1 MKIKHT
7 PLKYL
12 TAGLC
17 LGAAALA
24 PEARGQASTD
34 ALIDQ
39 LLKKGVLTESD
50 AKALRAAPASKPA
63 TAPAPTDIRVFWREG
78 LNFETGDKKTFK
90 GKLGGRVDLDVAAFD
105 ESDEVEAV
113 TGPNEAGVEFRRARI
128 AVEGEIGTGLPTL
141 YKVEF
146 DFAHSTVATKD
157 VYLAL
162 TEIPA
167 LGRFQVGHFKEPFI
181 LDQLTSANNVSFMER
196 ATPVEAFTLDRN
208 TGVMFQNPMFDQ
220 RATWAAGVFTDT
232 DDSGDNFRLNG
243 NWNVTARLT
252 GLPWYVEE
260 EKGRQYLH
268 VGLSGSRIENA
279 NGLARFRSR
288 PEAHLAPRYV
298 DTGTFAASH
307 SFLAG
312 AEAALVCGPVSVQGE
327 YIRTWVSRP
336 GGADDAEFD
345 GFYAFVS
352 YFLTGE
358 HRPYRRAEGRFDR
371 VRPNHNF
378 GLGENGGLG
387 AWELLLRYSQL
398 DLNDA
403 GLTGGRLN
411 DITGGVTWY
420 LNPNWK
426 IMFNYVFAQLDR
438 GVADG
443 DNAHIFE
450 TRFHVDF

>member
-1 MKIKHT
+1 MKMTHT

-17 LGAAALA
+17 LGAAALGT
-24 PEARGQASTD
+24 EAHAQSSTD

-39 LLKKGVLTESD
+39 LQKKGVLTESE
-50 AKALRAAPASKPA
+50 ANALRAAPPAKPA
-63 TAPAPTDIRVFWREG
+63 TAPAPTDIRMFWKDG
-78 LNFETGDKKTFK
+78 LNFETADKKTFK
-90 GKLGGRVDLDVAAFD
+90 GKIGGRVDLDVAGFD
-105 ESDEVEAV
+105 ESDEVEAA
-113 TGPNEAGVEFRRARI
+113 TGPNEAGVEFRRARL

-146 DFAHSTVATKD
+146 DFAHSTAAFKD
-157 VYLAL
+157 VFLAL

-181 LDQLTSANNVSFMER
+181 LDQLTSANNVPFMER
-196 ATPVEAFTLDRN
+196 AAPVEAFTLDRN
-208 TGVMFQNPMFDQ
+208 TGAMFQNAVFDQ
-220 RATWAAGVFTDT
+220 RATWAAGIFTET
-232 DDSGDNFRLNG
+232 DDSADNFRLDG
-243 NWNVTARLT
+243 NWNITGRLT

-260 EKGRQYLH
+260 QKGRQYLH
-268 VGLSGSRIENA
+268 LGAAASYIENA
-279 NGLARFRSR
+279 NGQARFRSR

-312 AEAALVCGPVSVQGE
+312 AEAAWVFGPLSVQGE

-336 GGADDAEFD
+336 GGADDASFD

-358 HRPYRRAEGRFDR
+358 NRPYRRAEGRFDK
-371 VRPNHNF
+371 VRPNRNF
-378 GLGENGGLG
+378 GLGENGGPG
-387 AWELLLRYSQL
+387 AWEVLLRYSQL
-398 DLNDA
+398 DLNDS
-403 GLTGGRLN
+403 GITGGRLN
-411 DITGGVTWY
+411 DITGGLTWY

-438 GVADG
+438 GAADG

>member
-7 PLKYL
+7 HLKYL

-17 LGAAALA
+17 LGAAALGT
-24 PEARGQASTD
+24 EAQAQSSTD

-39 LLKKGVLTESD
+39 LQKKGVLTESE
-50 AKALRAAPASKPA
+50 AAALRAAPATKPA
-63 TAPAPTDIRVFWREG
+63 STPAPTDIRVFWKEG
-78 LNFETGDKKTFK
+78 LNFETADKKTFK
-90 GKLGGRVDLDVAAFD
+90 GKIGGRIDLDVAAFD

-128 AVEGEIGTGLPTL
+128 ALDGEIGTGLPTA

-146 DFAHSTVATKD
+146 DFAHSTAVLKD
-157 VYLAL
+157 VFLAL

-167 LGRFQVGHFKEPFI
+167 LGRFQVGHFKEPII
-181 LDQLTSANNVSFMER
+181 LDQLTSANNIPFIER
-196 ATPVEAFTLDRN
+196 AAPVEAFALDRN
-208 TGVMFQNPMFDQ
+208 TGAMFQNAVLDQ
-220 RATWAAGVFTDT
+220 RATWAAGAFTET
-232 DDSGDNFRLNG
+232 DDSADNFRLHG
-243 NWNVTARLT
+243 NWHATGRLT

-260 EKGRQYLH
+260 QKGRQYLH
-268 VGLSGSRIENA
+268 LGAAASYIESA
-279 NGLARFRSR
+279 NGQARFRSR

-298 DTGTFAASH
+298 DTGNFSASH
-307 SFLAG
+307 AFLAG
-312 AEAALVCGPVSVQGE
+312 AEAALVLGPISVQGE
-327 YIRTWVSRP
+327 YLRTWVSRT

-358 HRPYRRAEGRFDR
+358 HRPYRRAEGRFDK
-371 VRPNHNF
+371 VKPNHNF
-378 GLGENGGLG
+378 GLGEHGGPG
-387 AWELLLRYSQL
+387 AWEVLLRYSQV

-403 GLTGGRLN
+403 GITGGRLN
-411 DITGGVTWY
+411 DITGGLTWY